1 MPYIVEYW
9 CHDASGDLDCLEGR
23 QWQTVRR
30 MAAEAEVKV
39 KKGDADGLVSVE
51 RVERHY
57 WHIDGDADN
66 EYETI
71 WNHPDWD
78 EMKMEW
84 RRP

>member
-9 CHDASGDLDCLEGR
+9 CHDASGGLDCLEGR
-23 QWQTVRR
+23 EWQTARR
-30 MAAEAEVKV
+30 WAAEAEVKV
-39 KKGDADGLVSVE
+39 KKGDADGLVQIE

-57 WHIDGDADN
+57 RFEGDDSDN
-66 EYETI
+66 DYETI